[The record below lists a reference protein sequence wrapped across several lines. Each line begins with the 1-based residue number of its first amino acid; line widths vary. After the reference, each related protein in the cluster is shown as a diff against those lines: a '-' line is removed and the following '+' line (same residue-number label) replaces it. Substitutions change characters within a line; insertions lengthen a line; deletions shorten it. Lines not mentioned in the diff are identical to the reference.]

1 MGLKNKLGI
10 LGLASSLALGTEA
23 YAQTPRADS
32 TRAQPNRIL
41 SRCPE
46 YSATGEGVLLK
57 DFVFNEPNSSENL
70 GKVFS
75 CLYAQR
81 GNISYDTVDARR
93 GLENVL
99 SYLRAR
105 GDSLTETG
113 RASIEYIKGISNS
126 ISDANTYMLIA
137 RSPAVAGYTAQSVPI
152 LVNTGARERR
162 VPPAERREPAR
173 ERPDT
178 VRADTLREE
187 RLRERPQYR
196 PRRPRG
202 HGREKPSYRLSPQL
216 GLETELGTNGELS
229 VGAFGNLPLSNH
241 VRLEAFG
248 NYSVSTGDAYLASVD
263 TSVTERERQLIGT
276 NTYKFRTDETITSA
290 NEIGVAEAGLGL
302 TIVPSKYFELPF
314 RAGVKRLRETETV
327 DGRST
332 IRFERDGLPLGDE
345 EVITNSLENKSFRDR
360 LSLSAGARLRLGGH
374 LSVGASY
381 NWVGKRNNG
390 KVNFRFNF

>member
-1 MGLKNKLGI
+1 MSQKTKLGI
-10 LGLASSLALGTEA
+10 LGVSLLAGSLALGTEA
-23 YAQTPRADS
+23 YAQNPRS
-32 TRAQPNRIL
+32 SAQPNRVL
-41 SRCPE
+41 SRCSE

-57 DFVFNEPNSSENL
+57 DFVFNEPDSANNL
-70 GKVFS
+70 RRVFS

-81 GNISYDTVDARR
+81 GNISYDTVDARK

-99 SYLRAR
+99 SFLRN
-105 GDSLTETG
+105 GTQTPEK

-137 RSPAVAGYTAQSVPI
+137 RSPALPGYNTQSVPI
-152 LVNTGARERR
+152 LVRR
-162 VPPAERREPAR
+162 GEESPAPSVHARREPVERADTTSRIR
-173 ERPDT
+173 ERP
-178 VRADTLREE
+178 V
-187 RLRERPQYR
+187 YR
-196 PRRPRG
+196 PRQPRRET
-202 HGREKPSYRLSPQL
+202 GREKPSYRLSPQL

-229 VGAFGNLPLSNH
+229 VGAFGNVPLTQWL
-241 VRLEAFG
+241 RLEAFG
-248 NYSVSTGDAYLASVD
+248 NYSVSTGDSYLASVD

-314 RAGVKRLRETETV
+314 RAGVKRLRGTETV

-332 IRFERDGLPLGDE
+332 IRFERNDLPLGDE

-360 LSLSAGARLRLGGH
+360 LSLSAGARLRLGRH
-374 LSVGASY
+374 MAVGASY
-381 NWVGKRNNG
+381 NWVGKQSNG

>member
-1 MGLKNKLGI
+1 MSLKTKLGI
-10 LGLASSLALGTEA
+10 LGLVGSLALGTEA
-23 YAQTPRADS
+23 YAQNPRAGS
-32 TRAQPNRIL
+32 ARAQPNRIL

-46 YSATGEGVLLK
+46 YSASGEGILLK

-81 GNISYDTVDARR
+81 GNISYDTINARR

-99 SYLRAR
+99 SNLKN
-105 GDSLTETG
+105 GVSTPEK
-113 RASIEYIKGISNS
+113 RASIEYIQGLLRTVSER
-126 ISDANTYMLIA
+126 NTYMLIA
-137 RSPAVAGYTAQSVPI
+137 RSPAVAGYAAQSVPI

-173 ERPDT
+173 ER
-178 VRADTLREE
+178 ADTLRVVE
-187 RLRERPQYR
+187 RPRERPQYR
-196 PRRPRG
+196 PRQPRRET
-202 HGREKPSYRLSPQL
+202 GRERQQPSYRLSPQL

-290 NEIGVAEAGLGL
+290 NEIGAAEAGLGL

-314 RAGVKRLRETETV
+314 RAGVKRLRGTETV

-360 LSLSAGARLRLGGH
+360 LSLSAGARLRIGRH
-374 LSVGASY
+374 MAVGASY
-381 NWVGKRNNG
+381 NWVGKQNNG